1 MAGFDEEVGFGKA
14 IAVITTFQRRRRWG
28 DRIQANATQYVIIV
42 TGVSSDIILLQIA
55 DPPRDVP
62 VAVRTEVIIPSTKN
76 TERCDEIVRI
86 VKKIITD
93 KTHFDYICL
102 FDMDKLTQYPH

>member
-1 MAGFDEEVGFGKA
+1 MRRSHTGKRN
-14 IAVITTFQRRRRWG
+14 AVCNHSDRRLVR
-28 DRIQANATQYVIIV
+28 YK
-42 TGVSSDIILLQIA
+42 ILLQIA

-93 KTHFDYICL
+93 KTHFDYISL